1 MEHDQP
7 TPLNPGVS
15 TSREPTTTPDA
26 EGKYV
31 NVRRYLENL
40 ERSIEAAIEWVVFE
54 PNGESLWAT
63 VRSTIENF
71 LFNEWQS
78 GALLGSKP
86 EEAYFV
92 HCDRTTMTQ
101 NDLDNGRLVCSI
113 GVAPVRPAEFVVFS
127 IGQWTADRKREQQTP
142 CQGEGL

>member
-1 MEHDQP
+1 MEHQP
-7 TPLNPGVS
+7 PSPPDASEG
-15 TSREPTTTPDA
+15 TSRERTASSDS
-26 EGKYV
+26 EKKYV

-40 ERSIEAAIEWVVFE
+40 EHAIETSIQWVVFE

-78 GALLGSKP
+78 GALLGAKP
-86 EEAYFV
+86 EQAYYV

-101 NDLDNGRLVCSI
+101 NDLDNGRLVCTI
-113 GVAPVRPAEFVVFS
+113 GVAPVHPAEFVIFR
-127 IGQWTADRKREQQTP
+127 IGQWTADRKVESQIP
-142 CQGEGL
+142 SQGETS